1 MSMFKVQRR
10 LRRCCSIRVTMPA
23 PTPGKKAASTPRA
36 RLTMLRLAVAA
47 AGLGL
52 GGADA
57 SAQPTSYPLQV
68 ENCGQTLSFPA
79 APRNA
84 VTIGQSVTE
93 ILYALG
99 AGDRMA
105 GTSLWFND
113 VLPEF
118 RAQNDRVPRL
128 DNNVP
133 SFESVINKR
142 PGLVSTQFEWMVGP
156 QGVVGTR
163 PQFHDLGVPT
173 YVMPPDCEGKNNLVG
188 ADGTRTAPFAT
199 DSIYRGITQLAQI
212 FDRQDRGTELVTE
225 LRQREAAA
233 IARAR
238 ALNLA
243 DASAAF
249 WFSSADLDLDPYM
262 AGQKGIPGYM
272 MRTLGLRNVVQSDEE
287 WPTVGWETIARANP
301 SVLVIARMDRRRF
314 PADDF
319 EKKLAFLRADPV
331 TREMDAVR
339 NNRIVILDA
348 HAMQATIRLF
358 GGLEALTDA
367 MANLRQ

>member
-1 MSMFKVQRR
+1 M
-10 LRRCCSIRVTMPA
+10 
-23 PTPGKKAASTPRA
+23 
-36 RLTMLRLAVAA
+36 MLSRLALLV

-52 GGADA
+52 PL
-57 SAQPTSYPLQV
+57 SAAWAEPTRYPLTV
-68 ENCGQTLSFPA
+68 ENCGHTLRFEA
-79 APRNA
+79 APHNV
-84 VTIGQSVTE
+84 VTIGQSATE

-105 GTSLWFND
+105 GTALWFND

-128 DNNVP
+128 DNNAP

-142 PGLVSTQFEWMVGP
+142 PGLVATQFEWMIGP

-163 PQFHDLGVPT
+163 EQFHELGAAT
-173 YVMPPDCEGKNNLVG
+173 YIMPADCEGKNNLVG
-188 ADGTRTAPFAT
+188 ADGTRTAPFSTEAL
-199 DSIYRGITQLAQI
+199 YKGIAQLAEI
-212 FDRQDRGTELVTE
+212 FDRQDRGAALVAG
-225 LRQREAAA
+225 LRKREEAAV
-233 IARAR
+233 ARAKS
-238 ALNLA
+238 LNLP
-243 DASAAF
+243 DASAVF

-301 SVLVIARMDRRRF
+301 SVIVIARMDRRRF

-319 EKKLAFLRADPV
+319 EKKLAFLKSDPV
-331 TREMDAVR
+331 TREMEAVR
-339 NNRIVILDA
+339 NNRIVIIDA
-348 HAMQATIRLF
+348 HAMQATIRLVD
-358 GGLEALTDA
+358 GLEALTEA
-367 MANLRQ
+367 MAKLRP